1 MNNDNLIPLNQRT
14 KSEQREIAQM
24 GGIASGEARR
34 IKKTL
39 KELLF
44 EFLEGDA
51 TDETS
56 KTILCEFGQ
65 KTGSRAD
72 AFALR
77 LIKSAMD
84 GDSRAARMILEMTGE
99 ISQNKNVT
107 VTGKPIGE
115 VKIYIPDNG
124 RDAE

>member
-1 MNNDNLIPLNQRT
+1 MNDNNLRYFT
-14 KSEQREIAQM
+14 SENAEKYGRL

-56 KTILCEFGQ
+56 KTILSEFGQ

-99 ISQNKNVT
+99 ISQNKNIT

-115 VKIYIPDNG
+115 VKVYIPDNG